1 MASNWWMSHFIL
13 EPSFRTTRQ
22 TQRAARNR
30 ALRCPNITPAMPT
43 ATPAPR
49 RRPVRAVKPEGQWHH
64 GNLRESLIQ
73 WGTHLL
79 DTQGSEAMS
88 LRATAKLAG
97 VSQGAPAHHFG
108 DKNGLL
114 AAIAAQGF
122 RDLVAQRQRKL
133 EPLARADGPAR
144 LRVLLMSYVDFAQ
157 AHPARFQLMF
167 GPLLGRRDDYP
178 ELREAGAASFALL
191 RAVVLPLLPTPRS
204 DMLSDDEVA
213 EIVWAAVHGLATLR
227 MHRRGAPV
235 RSGPRLSTE
244 QIGDALVRF
253 CLLAFQGLAVPPDA
267 SA

>member
-1 MASNWWMSHFIL
+1 MTTDSSS
-13 EPSFRTTRQ
+13 PS
-22 TQRAARNR
+22 
-30 ALRCPNITPAMPT
+30 
-43 ATPAPR
+43 PR

-79 DTQGSEAMS
+79 DTEGSDAMS

-97 VSQGAPAHHFG
+97 VSQGAPAYHFG

-122 RDLVAQRQRKL
+122 RDLISQRQRR
-133 EPLARADGPAR
+133 LATVDAADGRAR
-144 LRVLLMSYVDFAQ
+144 LRALLLTYIEFAQ

-167 GPLLGRRDDYP
+167 GPLLGRRDEYP
-178 ELREAGAASFALL
+178 ELIEAGTASFALL
-191 RAVVLPLLPTPRS
+191 RSVVLPLLPSPRS
-204 DMLSDDEVA
+204 DLLSDDELA
-213 EIVWAAVHGLATLR
+213 HIVWAAVHGLATLR

-235 RSGPRLSTE
+235 RTGPRLSIE

-253 CLLAFQGLAVPPDA
+253 CMLAFAGLALPAASTALQADA
-267 SA
+267 TN

>member
-1 MASNWWMSHFIL
+1 MQGGASPKIAPPMTTAAS
-13 EPSFRTTRQ
+13 PS
-22 TQRAARNR
+22 
-30 ALRCPNITPAMPT
+30 
-43 ATPAPR
+43 PR
-49 RRPVRAVKPEGQWHH
+49 RKPVRAVKPEGQWHH

-122 RDLVAQRQRKL
+122 RDLVAQRQRR
-133 EPLARADGPAR
+133 LATVDAADGPGQ
-144 LRVLLMSYVDFAQ
+144 LRAVLLTYIAFAQ

-178 ELREAGAASFALL
+178 ELREAGTASFAML
-191 RAVVLPLLPTPRS
+191 RSVVLPLLPSPRA
-204 DMLSDDEVA
+204 DTLSEDEVA
-213 EIVWAAVHGLATLR
+213 NIVWAAAHGLATLR
-227 MHRRGAPV
+227 MHGRGAPI
-235 RSGPRLSTE
+235 RSGPRQSTE
-244 QIGDALVRF
+244 QSGEALVRF
-253 CLLAFQGLAVPPDA
+253 CLLAIAGLATEPR
-267 SA
+267 

>member
-1 MASNWWMSHFIL
+1 MTDAKPASS
-13 EPSFRTTRQ
+13 
-22 TQRAARNR
+22 
-30 ALRCPNITPAMPT
+30 
-43 ATPAPR
+43 PR
-49 RRPVRAVKPEGQWHH
+49 RKPVRAVKPEGQWHH

-133 EPLARADGPAR
+133 ASVDPADGAGQ
-144 LRVLLMSYVDFAQ
+144 LRVVLLTYIEFAQ

-178 ELREAGAASFALL
+178 ELVEAGTASFGML
-191 RAVVLPLLPTPRS
+191 RSVLLPLLPSPRS
-204 DMLSDDEVA
+204 DALSEDELA
-213 EIVWAAVHGLATLR
+213 HLVWAAAHGLATLR
-227 MHRRGAPV
+227 MHGRGAPI
-235 RSGPRLSTE
+235 RSGPRQSSAQVGE
-244 QIGDALVRF
+244 ALVRF
-253 CLLAFQGLAVPPDA
+253 CLLAIGALATDPQRA
-267 SA
+267 